1 MLPNRRGMSRTREWL
16 LAVVLF
22 LIAANLFGG
31 FVGGSPIVLMLDVVI
46 VGIGGLILI
55 YRGMKSGERA
65 RSDT

>member
-1 MLPNRRGMSRTREWL
+1 MSRTRKWL

-55 YRGMKSGERA
+55 YRGMKSSERS
-65 RSDT
+65 RSDTKK

>member
-1 MLPNRRGMSRTREWL
+1 MSRTRKWL

-55 YRGMKSGERA
+55 YRGMKSSERA
-65 RSDT
+65 RSDTKK

>member
-1 MLPNRRGMSRTREWL
+1 MSRTRKWL

-55 YRGMKSGERA
+55 YRGMKSSERA
-65 RSDT
+65 RSDTRK